1 MTSWPPFQG
10 RHGLP
15 FIIIGQ
21 PGGDTSKAEDA
32 LWMDASPGYFEVMRI
47 PVLRG
52 RDFTEKDDEGA
63 PRVVLITEMMAK
75 RYWPNQDPIGQQIII
90 GQGLGPKFEEPPR
103 EIVGIVGDTRDTALT
118 VAPEPTMI
126 IPEAQES
133 DLMTAFSLQFHPVF
147 WLVRTRMEPH
157 TMVDAV
163 TEQLRQS
170 TAGLPVGNVRTMD
183 QVFRDS
189 TAEQNF
195 NMLLLTIFGGS
206 ALMLAAI
213 GIYGVLAYS
222 ITQRTQE
229 IGIRMALGADRAS
242 IRNLIV
248 KQGMLLTVTGVF
260 IGVGAAFGLT
270 RLIAGFLFGV
280 RAWDPVV
287 FVLVPV
293 LLMIVALIASW
304 TPARRAASLEPIESL
319 RFE

>member
-1 MTSWPPFQG
+1 
-10 RHGLP
+10 
-15 FIIIGQ
+15 
-21 PGGDTSKAEDA
+21 
-32 LWMDASPGYFEVMRI
+32 
-47 PVLRG
+47 
-52 RDFTEKDDEGA
+52 
-63 PRVVLITEMMAK
+63 
-75 RYWPNQDPIGQQIII
+75 
-90 GQGLGPKFEEPPR
+90 
-103 EIVGIVGDTRDTALT
+103 
-118 VAPEPTMI
+118 
-126 IPEAQES
+126 
-133 DLMTAFSLQFHPVF
+133 
-147 WLVRTRMEPH
+147 
-157 TMVDAV
+157 MVDAV

-248 KQGMLLTVTGVF
+248 KQGMLLAVTGVF

-304 TPARRAASLEPIESL
+304 TPARRAANLEPIESL